1 MTRHGFSRKFHFQ
14 TTFPDREL
22 GVIGSGAKD
31 YICDCDST
39 VDEGILLNS
48 PNVVPELMRFEL

>member
-1 MTRHGFSRKFHFQ
+1 MTKLRLPHKFHLQ
-14 TTFPDREL
+14 TTFPDRKL

-31 YICDCDST
+31 HICDCDFT

-48 PNVVPELMRFEL
+48 PNVVPKLMRFEL